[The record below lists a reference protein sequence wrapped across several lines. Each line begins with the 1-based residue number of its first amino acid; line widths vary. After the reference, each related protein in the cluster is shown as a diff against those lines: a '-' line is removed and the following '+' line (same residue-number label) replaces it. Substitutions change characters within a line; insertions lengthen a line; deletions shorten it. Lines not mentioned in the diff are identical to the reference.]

1 MKTIDLRGKFEG
13 HVVLWSKN
21 WYGDTSLERLVEAWR
36 EWTGLAPT
44 WEPHPKDLLTLIMR
58 TNELLEV
65 NSMRTLEAI
74 MYAFWQRNERVS
86 TYHVRLQ
93 DDISL
98 HALILAL
105 STAAAVATIRSDDF
119 EVLLPQLLPDMKYK
133 YELKDAGE
141 R

>member
-36 EWTGLAPT
+36 EW
-44 WEPHPKDLLTLIMR
+44 